1 MKIYAIVCLAALM
14 AADAV
19 CAHESPIDNLI
30 SEITEMADED
40 GAADFHLSFVTEDE
54 DEEVVG
60 YCKHAQA
67 KLQQCTNKAAGEDPK
82 FQQSIMTTGKSV
94 RACTQSVKHHL
105 QKNKCF
111 RPFNKLLQTKC
122 PEEFGKL
129 RHGKC
134 EVYSVDEFDEV
145 FHFLEGSIVS
155 CRKAKMKLQQC
166 FNENSSKDPKWK
178 KSMIKAMKNKQH
190 CESNAKTMPEKVKC
204 GKEAV
209 KVLEIKCGKDTKRL
223 LHGVCMKGGG
233 PKKPPPS
240 LECVHSKMLLKN
252 CVHKASESDKIFQVS
267 VNTAA
272 KASHICLQTA
282 AEGSVSRKNCE
293 KELKALC
300 ESKCPTQTNGFE
312 KACGKKKPSDISMVM
327 L

>member
-1 MKIYAIVCLAALM
+1 MKIYAIVCLAALL
-14 AADAV
+14 AADAI

-30 SEITEMADED
+30 SKITEMAED
-40 GAADFHLSFVTEDE
+40 GA
-54 DEEVVG
+54 G

-94 RACTQSVKHHL
+94 RACTQGVKHHR
-105 QKNKCF
+105 QKEKCF

-145 FHFLEGSIVS
+145 FHFLDGSNMS
-155 CRKAKMKLQQC
+155 CRKAKIKLQQC
-166 FNENSSKDPKWK
+166 FKENANKDPKWK
-178 KSMIKAMKNKQH
+178 KSMIKAMKTEEH
-190 CESNAKTMPEKVKC
+190 CESTAKTMPEKVKC
-204 GKEAV
+204 GAEAV

-223 LHGVCMKGGG
+223 LHALPRCMKGG

-240 LECVHSKMLLKN
+240 LECLHSKMLLKN
-252 CVHKASESDKIFQVS
+252 CVHEASKGDKIFQVS

-272 KASHICLQTA
+272 KAAHLCLHTA

-300 ESKCPTQTNGFE
+300 ESKCPTQTDGFE
-312 KACGKKKPSDISMVM
+312 KACSKKKSSDIGMAM